1 LGWPA
6 WRPASSWRLAP
17 ASCNISWTSSEM
29 KERRSVNSLN
39 GEYGVAVR
47 CLRCSDGSN
56 HPRSWDEPA
65 QPVLWAELSQLVG
78 FSRRIREQFSSLA
91 GVSPAPAPC
100 PLPHS
105 SRTPLACSIR
115 RRSQCAGARLLHGRS
130 ASSSVRAQTHTL
142 LAGFFLLAR
151 CDRQL
156 LHSFGSRH
164 SAYSWRIP
172 RAHGAAAAFIRRQVL
187 HPGGHLPPQA
197 TPRAPLS

>member
-1 LGWPA
+1 M
-6 WRPASSWRLAP
+6 ASLASFAPQYHFVGVGRLALGL
-17 ASCNISWTSSEM
+17 ACLAAGVVMAAGACLIVNISWTSSEM

-56 HPRSWDEPA
+56 HPRGWDEPA

-142 LAGFFLLAR
+142 LAGFFLLAHPPQPSSPLSSSLP
-151 CDRQL
+151 CFV
-156 LHSFGSRH
+156 S
-164 SAYSWRIP
+164 
-172 RAHGAAAAFIRRQVL
+172 FIR
-187 HPGGHLPPQA
+187 PGLGWVD
-197 TPRAPLS
+197 